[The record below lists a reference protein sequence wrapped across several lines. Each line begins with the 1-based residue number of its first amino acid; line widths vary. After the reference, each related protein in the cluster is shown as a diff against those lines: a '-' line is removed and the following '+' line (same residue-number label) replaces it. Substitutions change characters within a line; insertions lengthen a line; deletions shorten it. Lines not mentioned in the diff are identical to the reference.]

1 MRKPMGDRFY
11 KQQLAATGICPG
23 AKFTQL
29 RRKRKM
35 AWDDDKK
42 AQAVSMYEA
51 ADPTPETSMEI
62 VKDIADELEESPNG
76 VRMILT
82 KAGVY
87 VKKSPASGGSK
98 PASTNGGSGGRVSKA
113 AAQEALITAINDSG
127 QSVDEEIISKLTGKA
142 AQYFTTVLNG
152 VNSAG

>member
-1 MRKPMGDRFY
+1 MGDRFY
-11 KQQLAATGICPG
+11 RQQLAATGNCPG
-23 AKFTQL
+23 AKITQL

-87 VKKSPASGGSK
+87 VKKAPASGGATK
-98 PASTNGGSGGRVSKA
+98 ASNGGSGGRVSKA
-113 AAQEALITAINDSG
+113 AAQEGLIAAINDAG

-152 VNSAG
+152 VSSAS